1 MKAECIELLIYC
13 NREIEFDYRGRKYS
27 ITYYDDNRENYISF
41 CEANKDPIDVKNSSE
56 LLELKIGGKKLEVIF
71 ANLPDSAIDIY

>member
-1 MKAECIELLIYC
+1 MDKKEYK
-13 NREIEFDYRGRKYS
+13 RSGY
-27 ITYYDDNRENYISF
+27 NYISF

-56 LLELKIGGKKLEVIF
+56 LPELKIGGKKLEIIF